1 MEIIYLPPYSSE
13 FNLIERLFSSI

>member
-1 MEIIYLPPYSSE
+1 MYLPPYSSE